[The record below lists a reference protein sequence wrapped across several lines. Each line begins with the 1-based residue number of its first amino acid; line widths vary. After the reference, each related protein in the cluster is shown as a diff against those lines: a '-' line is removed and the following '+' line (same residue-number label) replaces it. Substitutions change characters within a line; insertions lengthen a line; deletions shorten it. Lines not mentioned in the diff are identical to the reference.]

1 MFVLSSNENSTKSIS
16 TMQET
21 QTVPSH
27 LRIELKDTG
36 KYQFF
41 TDGSRTKYKS
51 VSAIKKTL
59 SDADFDTIKKM
70 LAERRGVDIQVI
82 EDEWAMGRERGEL
95 VDEIADFLLS
105 GLQISPS
112 VLLEKYNK
120 YNSFTEGDCLKIADE
135 FKKFSKFIDRIGTR
149 CFTQY
154 LCSCTVNID
163 GKPSGFG
170 FATKGDLAVIDEVK
184 KEVYFFDV
192 KADKEISKAG
202 FNGKK
207 LLGAMRP
214 YDDCNQNQYFFQVVC
229 SWLCLIKTGGIKHND
244 TWIDLSRYTFKG
256 GGIIHWNMNFKKFF
270 LYPLPVEGMELFKN
284 YSARFISDYFK
295 NLKTNG

>member
-1 MFVLSSNENSTKSIS
+1 
-16 TMQET
+16 MQET
-21 QTVPSH
+21 QTVPAH

-41 TDGSRTKYKS
+41 TDGSKTKYKS

-59 SDADFDTIKKM
+59 SDADFDAIKKT
-70 LAERRGVDIQVI
+70 LAERRGVPLQVI
-82 EDEWAMGRERGEL
+82 EDEWAGGRERGEL
-95 VDEIADFLLS
+95 VDEITDKMLS
-105 GLQISPS
+105 GIQLEPTKLI
-112 VLLEKYNK
+112 EKYTK
-120 YNSFTEGDCLKIADE
+120 YNSFTENDCINIASE
-135 FKKFSKFIDRIGTR
+135 FLKFSKFIDRIGTR

-184 KEVYFFDV
+184 KELYFFDV
-192 KADKEISKAG
+192 KADKKIDKQG

-207 LLGAMRP
+207 LLGQMRN

-229 SWLCLIKTGGIKHND
+229 SWLCFLKTGGFKYND
-244 TWIDLSRYTFKG
+244 TWIDLSKYTFKG
-256 GGIIHWNMNFKKFF
+256 GGIIHWDMNEKKFT
-270 LYPLPVEGMELFKN
+270 LYPLPVDGMELFKG
-284 YSARFISDYFK
+284 YSARFIADYFK
-295 NLKTNG
+295 QLKASTNGY